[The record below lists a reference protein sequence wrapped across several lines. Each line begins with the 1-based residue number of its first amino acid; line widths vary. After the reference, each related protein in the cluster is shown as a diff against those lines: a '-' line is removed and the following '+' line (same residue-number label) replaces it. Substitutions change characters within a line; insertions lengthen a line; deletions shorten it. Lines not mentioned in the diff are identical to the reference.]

1 MTTWSCPAAPVV
13 DGAYEMSPVV
23 PLAHWV
29 FSSTGLQGARLWLVE
44 CALAAVAPAPDTA
57 VVADN
62 TFWIAALTGGT
73 AVVASWVTSRG
84 NTRAAR
90 IQADAATVSQRM
102 QRLYEAR
109 RAAYLDFIQQGQRM
123 AELYWKVSKSTAS
136 ATLRAGWRR
145 SRIFRDRI
153 RDTYGDLRWAV
164 RVIELEGPDEAAAA
178 AYAVKQATTD
188 PYQALNS
195 VIAGD
200 AGAGARFDACYS
212 PYWAALSRFVDA
224 AKSALHDT

>member
-1 MTTWSCPAAPVV
+1 M
-13 DGAYEMSPVV
+13 
-23 PLAHWV
+23 
-29 FSSTGLQGARLWLVE
+29 
-44 CALAAVAPAPDTA
+44 
-57 VVADN
+57 ADN

-90 IQADAATVSQRM
+90 IQADAAMASQRM
-102 QRLYEAR
+102 QRLHEAR
-109 RAAYLDFIQQGQRM
+109 RAAYLDLIQQGQRM
-123 AELYWKVSKSTAS
+123 AELYWKVSEVHRISDPES
-136 ATLRAGWRR
+136 R
-145 SRIFRDRI
+145 SSSLQDFRDRI
-153 RDTYGDLRWAV
+153 RDTYGDLRRAV

-195 VIAGD
+195 VIAAE
-200 AGAGARFDACYS
+200 AGAEARFDACYS
-212 PYWAALSRFVDA
+212 PYWAALGRFVDA

>member
-1 MTTWSCPAAPVV
+1 M
-13 DGAYEMSPVV
+13 
-23 PLAHWV
+23 
-29 FSSTGLQGARLWLVE
+29 
-44 CALAAVAPAPDTA
+44 
-57 VVADN
+57 ADN

-90 IQADAATVSQRM
+90 IQADAAASQRM

-109 RAAYLDFIQQGQRM
+109 RAAYLDLIQQGQRT
-123 AELYWKVSKSTAS
+123 AELYWKVSEVQGLSDPES
-136 ATLRAGWRR
+136 R
-145 SRIFRDRI
+145 SVSLEDFRDRI
-153 RDTYGDLRWAV
+153 RDTYGDLRRAV

-188 PYQALNS
+188 PYQDLNS
-195 VIAGD
+195 IIAGE
-200 AGAGARFDACYS
+200 AGAETRFDACYT

-224 AKSALHDT
+224 PKCALHDT